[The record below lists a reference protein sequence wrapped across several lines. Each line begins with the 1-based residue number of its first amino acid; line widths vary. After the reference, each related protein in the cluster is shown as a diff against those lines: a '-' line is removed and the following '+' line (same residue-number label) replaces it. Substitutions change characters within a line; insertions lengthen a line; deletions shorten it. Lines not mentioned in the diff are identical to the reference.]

1 MPRAVEL
8 QRSAGLTTGRRGD
21 QARDRW
27 FLCLRFGLRTDRS
40 AARALFGLLAPFIA
54 DARYHKAICPVAK
67 LGQASSCSGWPE
79 KSGSLTGTNRQR
91 TRIVLRPCVSAG
103 GNKNSSSRQR
113 RLEVWTTWTG
123 GNSST

>member
-67 LGQASSCSGWPE
+67 LGPGFF
-79 KSGSLTGTNRQR
+79 LQR
-91 TRIVLRPCVSAG
+91 LAG
-103 GNKNSSSRQR
+103 KKRFVDR
-113 RLEVWTTWTG
+113 HEPATHADCFEAVR
-123 GNSST
+123 